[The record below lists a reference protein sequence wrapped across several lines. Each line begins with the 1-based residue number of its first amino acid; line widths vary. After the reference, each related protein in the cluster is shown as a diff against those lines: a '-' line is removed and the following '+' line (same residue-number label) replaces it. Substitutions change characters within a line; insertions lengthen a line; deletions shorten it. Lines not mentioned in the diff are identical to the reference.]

1 MPHATVL
8 LSLTLFGSLLLE
20 HLSTDLPSAIYIMAQ
35 PGILSWATSIRAAMV
50 NDPCRQ
56 SLEDQIQMHGFLFL
70 DDYLDNI
77 FAQARQE

>member
-1 MPHATVL
+1 
-8 LSLTLFGSLLLE
+8 
-20 HLSTDLPSAIYIMAQ
+20 MAQ